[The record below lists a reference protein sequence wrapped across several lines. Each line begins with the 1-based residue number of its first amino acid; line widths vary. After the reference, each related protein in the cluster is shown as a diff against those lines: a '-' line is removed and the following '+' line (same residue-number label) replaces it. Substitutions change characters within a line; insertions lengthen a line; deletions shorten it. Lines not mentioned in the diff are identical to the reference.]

1 MRTTPSYTCISNFWV
16 IFKVYNVSTFCIN
29 KVNKVSSILNDI
41 LKSSPNTIYWLKI
54 ISNMCLFL
62 KLTLNPKNMISIT
75 CTLVVEGV
83 GVRAPCMCLLKIK
96 FVKISGRVS
105 SLYLYIIL
113 HKHVK
118 ADNQTGAASFLLLY
132 ARDKAF
138 HIKYQLH

>member
-1 MRTTPSYTCISNFWV
+1 
-16 IFKVYNVSTFCIN
+16 
-29 KVNKVSSILNDI
+29 
-41 LKSSPNTIYWLKI
+41 
-54 ISNMCLFL
+54 MCLFL

-75 CTLVVEGV
+75 CTLVAEGV

-105 SLYLYIIL
+105 SLYLYIR
-113 HKHVK
+113 HTTYVDVK
-118 ADNQTGAASFLLLY
+118 ADNQKGTASFLLLY

>member
-29 KVNKVSSILNDI
+29 KVNKASSILNDI

-62 KLTLNPKNMISIT
+62 KLTWNPKNMISIT

-105 SLYLYIIL
+105 SLYMYLYII
-113 HKHVK
+113 VK
-118 ADNQTGAASFLLLY
+118 ADNKKGTASFLLLY